1 MFMLAHPTSSAEVNQ
16 GALAN
21 RAPSAKMRKLFLA
34 CLLMTGC
41 ATRSPDKITVPQ
53 DSVYLR
59 ANGWVALYGS
69 GVKLAPTAKGCSF
82 DFPPPPGHV
91 NYVMTPYAASKSHK
105 TMRITF
111 KITALSGSPQ
121 FVSIEQGCG
130 NQPADFR
137 LLLERQGDTL
147 SSTQEFF
154 RWWSNPDHVKLV
166 ADGQLHTLTVPLIP
180 ERWSSVF
187 GKFGSQVPSE
197 FNTGLQNLAGVGI
210 TFGGGCFFGHGVH
223 VTDGKARFEL
233 IDFRIQ

>member
-1 MFMLAHPTSSAEVNQ
+1 
-16 GALAN
+16 
-21 RAPSAKMRKLFLA
+21 MRKLFLA
-34 CLLMTGC
+34 CLLITGC
-41 ATRSPDKITVPQ
+41 ASQSPHKITVPQ

-59 ANGWVALYGS
+59 ANGWVASYGS
-69 GVKLAPTAKGCSF
+69 GVKLAPTAKGWSF
-82 DFPPPPGHV
+82 DFPPSPGHV
-91 NYVMTPYAASKSHK
+91 NYVMAPYTASKSHK
-105 TMRITF
+105 TIRITF
-111 KITALSGSPQ
+111 KVTALSGSPQ

-154 RWWSNPDHVKLV
+154 RWWSNPDHVNLV

-180 ERWSSVF
+180 QRWSSVF

-197 FNTGLQNLAGVGI
+197 FNTGLQNLGGVGI
-210 TFGGGCFFGHGVH
+210 TFGGGCFFGHGVY
-223 VTDGKARFEL
+223 VTGGKARFEL

>member
-1 MFMLAHPTSSAEVNQ
+1 MFILAHPMSSAEANQ
-16 GALAN
+16 GALN
-21 RAPSAKMRKLFLA
+21 KSRSVCKMRKLSLA

-41 ATRSPDKITVPQ
+41 TTQSPHKITVPQ
-53 DSVYLR
+53 NSGYLR
-59 ANGWVALYGS
+59 ANGWVASYGN
-69 GVKLAPTAKGCSF
+69 GVKLAPTAKGWSF
-82 DFPPPPGHV
+82 DF
-91 NYVMTPYAASKSHK
+91 
-105 TMRITF
+105 
-111 KITALSGSPQ
+111 TALSGSPQ

-130 NQPADFR
+130 NQPANFR
-137 LLLERQGDTL
+137 LLLERRGDTL

-197 FNTGLQNLAGVGI
+197 FNTGLQNLAGAGI

-223 VTDGKARFEL
+223 VTGGKARFEL